1 MFSYLGFTRR
11 SNLTVLLPT
20 QILISY
26 FITIYIHKT
35 LNQFFQINNFS
46 CGYPGKFTLEG
57 ISFEINKGDF
67 VGIIG
72 PNGSGKTT
80 LFKGISNELHALT
93 GSTKLNGE
101 LIQKMSLKEKAQN
114 VAIVTQNIEVGSM
127 TVEEYVLMGRI
138 PYRKQFQ
145 FFETKED
152 IAIAKKYMELTGVT
166 RLKDKYMNAL
176 SGGEQ
181 QLAGIAR
188 ALTQEPQL
196 LLLDEPT
203 SHLDITHQVQILN
216 LIRRLSHNLGLT
228 VLMIIHDLNLAGEY
242 CDSLV
247 MMQEGRVRKKGT
259 PHEVLNYK
267 DIEAVYNTVVITRT
281 NPVSGKPVVFLVSE
295 ETFGKK

>member
-1 MFSYLGFTRR
+1 MLKD
-11 SNLTVLLPT
+11 
-20 QILISY
+20 
-26 FITIYIHKT
+26 IT
-35 LNQFFQINNFS
+35 
-46 CGYPGKFTLEG
+46 
-57 ISFEINKGDF
+57 FEIEKGQF

-80 LFKGISNELHALT
+80 LFKGIS
-93 GSTKLNGE
+93 GE
-101 LIQKMSLKEKAQN
+101 LPTISGSSMLNDQHIQKMNLREKAQN
-114 VAIVTQNIEVGSM
+114 IAVVTQNIEVGNM
-127 TVEEYVLMGRI
+127 TVEEYILMGRM

-145 FFETKED
+145 FFESSD
-152 IAIAKKYMELTGVT
+152 DFAIAEKYIRLTGIEDL
-166 RLKDKYMNAL
+166 RDKNMNAL

-216 LIRRLSHNLGLT
+216 LIRRLSENLGLT

-242 CDSLV
+242 CDSLI
-247 MMQEGRVRKKGT
+247 MMQKGGIRKMGN
-259 PHEVLNYK
+259 PHEVLNYE
-267 DIEAVYNTVVITRT
+267 DIEAVYDTVVITRT

-295 ETFGKK
+295 KTMKKI

>member
-1 MFSYLGFTRR
+1 MGSFFE
-11 SNLTVLLPT
+11 
-20 QILISY
+20 ILD
-26 FITIYIHKT
+26 
-35 LNQFFQINNFS
+35 FS
-46 CGYPGKFTLEG
+46 CGYPGQFVLDN
-57 ISFEINKGDF
+57 ISFEIQKGDF

-80 LFKGISNELHALT
+80 LFRGISGELAT
-93 GSTKLNGE
+93 LNGN
-101 LIQKMSLKEKAQN
+101 LRLGSNSIQKMNLKERAQN
-114 VAIVTQNIEVGSM
+114 IGIVTQNIEVGNM

-145 FFETKED
+145 FFETKNDFE
-152 IAIAKKYMELTGVT
+152 IAEKYIQLTGISEL
-166 RLKDKYMNAL
+166 RDKNMNTL

-188 ALTQEPQL
+188 ALTQEPEL

-216 LIRRLSHNLGLT
+216 LIRRLSENLGLT

-242 CDSLV
+242 CDSLI
-247 MMQEGRVRKKGT
+247 MMQKGTVRKKGN
-259 PHEVLNYK
+259 PHEVLNYM
-267 DIEAVYNTVVITRT
+267 DIEAVYETVVITRT

-295 ETFGKK
+295 KTMSEQKNR

>member
-1 MFSYLGFTRR
+1 M
-11 SNLTVLLPT
+11 
-20 QILISY
+20 
-26 FITIYIHKT
+26 
-35 LNQFFQINNFS
+35 NQFFKINNFS
-46 CGYPGKFTLEG
+46 CGYPGRFVLDN
-57 ISFEINKGDF
+57 ISFDIEKGQF

-80 LFKGISNELHALT
+80 LFKGIS
-93 GSTKLNGE
+93 GE
-101 LIQKMSLKEKAQN
+101 LPTISGSSMLNAQHIQKLSLREKAQN
-114 VAIVTQNIEVGSM
+114 IAVVTQNIEVGNM

-145 FFETKED
+145 FFETADDFAVAE
-152 IAIAKKYMELTGVT
+152 KYIQLTGISEL
-166 RLKDKYMNAL
+166 RDKNMNAL

-216 LIRRLSHNLGLT
+216 LIRRLSENLGLT

-242 CDSLV
+242 CDSLI
-247 MMQEGRVRKKGT
+247 MMQKGAIRKKGT
-259 PHEVLNYK
+259 PHEVLNYE
-267 DIEAVYNTVVITRT
+267 DIEAVYDTVVITRT

-295 ETFGKK
+295 KTMGKV

>member
-1 MFSYLGFTRR
+1 M
-11 SNLTVLLPT
+11 ND
-20 QILISY
+20 
-26 FITIYIHKT
+26 
-35 LNQFFQINNFS
+35 FFEIDNFS
-46 CGYPGKFTLEG
+46 CGYPGKFVLEDV
-57 ISFEINKGDF
+57 SFQIAKGDF

-80 LFKGISNELHALT
+80 LFKGISGELNALS
-93 GSTKLNGE
+93 GCSKLNGKN
-101 LIQKMSLKEKAQN
+101 LQQMGLKEKACN
-114 VAIVTQNIEVGSM
+114 LAVVTQTIEIGSM

-138 PYRKQFQ
+138 PYRNQFQ
-145 FFETKED
+145 FFETAKD
-152 IAIAKKYMELTGVT
+152 IAIANKYMELTGVT
-166 RLKDKYMNAL
+166 HLKNKLMNAL

-216 LIRRLSHNLGLT
+216 LIRRLSRELGLT

-242 CDSLV
+242 CDSLI
-247 MMQEGRVRKKGT
+247 MMQKGRMRKKGT
-259 PHEVLNYK
+259 PAEVLNYK
-267 DIEAVYNTVVITRT
+267 DIEAVYDTVVITRV

-295 ETFGKK
+295 EVIQKQ

>member
-1 MFSYLGFTRR
+1 MD
-11 SNLTVLLPT
+11 N
-20 QILISY
+20 
-26 FITIYIHKT
+26 
-35 LNQFFQINNFS
+35 FFKINNFF
-46 CGYPGKFTLEG
+46 CGYPSRFVLKDIT
-57 ISFEINKGDF
+57 FEIEKGQF

-80 LFKGISNELHALT
+80 LFKGISGELVT
-93 GSTKLNGE
+93 MSGSSMLNGQH
-101 LIQKMSLKEKAQN
+101 IQRMSLREKAQN
-114 VAIVTQNIEVGSM
+114 IAVVTQNIEVGNM
-127 TVEEYVLMGRI
+127 TVEEYVLMGRM

-145 FFETKED
+145 FFESAD
-152 IAIAKKYMELTGVT
+152 DFAIAEKYIQLTGIAHL
-166 RLKDKYMNAL
+166 RDKNMNAL

-216 LIRRLSHNLGLT
+216 LIRRLSENLRLT

-242 CDSLV
+242 CDSLI
-247 MMQEGRVRKKGT
+247 MMQNGGIRKMGN
-259 PHEVLNYK
+259 PHEVLNYE
-267 DIEAVYNTVVITRT
+267 DIEAVYETVVITRT

-295 ETFGKK
+295 KTLKKV